1 MYILIYSMVCYNF
14 LRFCSFFLIF
24 LILLFRLNNFKWL
37 SSNRLIRYFAYL
49 SILLNPYKKILKRL
63 LFFSSIVSVV
73 IVIISICVNIPILFI
88 YYFLISFNYLFVFP
102 FCSLSML
109 MALSRKFAVWVS
121 TEMISGDLFCSFQ
134 WVIFSFFFFFVCL
147 VIFCW
152 KLNIWKKKNNQSLLL
167 VFGFLFI
174 FSPSKKTSN

>member
-49 SILLNPYKKILKRL
+49 SILLNPYKKFVKRL

-88 YYFLISFNYLFVFP
+88 YYFLISFNYLFVFS

-134 WVIFSFFFFFVCL
+134 WVVFSFFFFFCMP
-147 VIFCW
+147 CH
-152 KLNIWKKKNNQSLLL
+152 LLL
-167 VFGFLFI
+167 KIEHLKE
-174 FSPSKKTSN
+174 KK

>member
-1 MYILIYSMVCYNF
+1 M
-14 LRFCSFFLIF
+14 FCSFFLIF

-49 SILLNPYKKILKRL
+49 SILLNPYKKFVKRL

-73 IVIISICVNIPILFI
+73 IVIISICVNIPVLFI